1 MPSIYEN
8 NRYSAEVRRWVDGDT
23 VELHVDL
30 GQGVIANGHY
40 RLYGIDAPET
50 TLRGD
55 TTQEEKAAG
64 LALKER
70 LNLLWP
76 RGTEVVVSTKK
87 SSGKYGRFL
96 VTIWAN
102 LEGEEVN
109 VNEWLLSEGW
119 VRLY

>member
-1 MPSIYEN
+1 MLL
-8 NRYSAEVRRWVDGDT
+8 AT
-23 VELHVDL
+23 C
-30 GQGVIANGHY
+30 
-40 RLYGIDAPET
+40 T
-50 TLRGD
+50 K
-55 TTQEEKAAG
+55 KAAS
-64 LALKER
+64 ER
-70 LNLLWP
+70 LVAQSRP